1 MIKLILLKTIFSPTD
16 LLKFCAM
23 KSAIFRPNFSYITF
37 DYTTKKPVSND
48 GFNFLLIKK
57 LDSKLLISVSI
68 FLLTDFI

>member
-1 MIKLILLKTIFSPTD
+1 MIIPQ
-16 LLKFCAM
+16 
-23 KSAIFRPNFSYITF
+23 
-37 DYTTKKPVSND
+37 KKPVSND

>member
-1 MIKLILLKTIFSPTD
+1 
-16 LLKFCAM
+16 M
-23 KSAIFRPNFSYITF
+23 KSAIFRPNFSYITY

-68 FLLTDFI
+68 FY